1 MVGEGGD
8 WNSSSR
14 TVPTPR
20 LLSRRWWKFRYQA
33 PTFHTNIER
42 VQNDSAISQH
52 LSPTNLSSLVWWTVR
67 HGWDWYMG
75 AETVTTTYFPALRG
89 YKFGLAHTYF
99 SNPGCV
105 CTDWFMQFT
114 ASQPFQCVII
124 SIMNGWRRWR
134 LEFILQNRPH
144 TPAFESPVVKVS
156 VPGPYISHQHWACTE
171 WFSHFAASQPYQ
183 SLFISMMNG

>member
-1 MVGEGGD
+1 MQGWD
-8 WNSSSR
+8 LNSSSR
-14 TVPTPR
+14 TVTTPR
-20 LLSRRWWKFRYQA
+20 LLSRRWWKFWCMA
-33 PTFHTNIER
+33 PVIHTNIER

-52 LSPTNLSSLVWWTVR
+52 LSPTTLFSLVYWKVR

-75 AETVTTTYFPALRG
+75 TETVTTTYFPALRG
-89 YKFGLAHTYF
+89 YKFGLAHHTYF

-144 TPAFESPVVKVS
+144 TPAFESPVMKIS
-156 VPGPYISHQHWACTE
+156 VPGPYISYQPWACAE
-171 WFSHFAASQPYQ
+171 WFSHFTASQPFQ

>member
-8 WNSSSR
+8 WNSSST
-14 TVPTPR
+14 TVTTR
-20 LLSRRWWKFRYQA
+20 LLLSHGWWKFWSMA
-33 PTFHTNIER
+33 PPFHTKIER
-42 VQNDSAISQH
+42 VQTDSAILQH
-52 LSPTNLSSLVWWTVR
+52 LNPSNLSSLVWWKVR

-75 AETVTTTYFPALRG
+75 TETVTTTYFPALRG

-99 SNPGCV
+99 SHPVCV

-134 LEFILQNRPH
+134 LEFILHNCHH
-144 TPAFESPVVKVS
+144 TLAFESRVMKILVH
-156 VPGPYISHQHWACTE
+156 GPSISYQDRACAD
-171 WFSHFAASQPYQ
+171 WFSHFAASQPFQ
-183 SLFISMMNG
+183 SLFISMMKG